1 MPTLIAPLLSIEPLG
16 AQHSSIM
23 NQVQHAAGLLQLEVQ
38 EDHMPEQVRFVRS
51 DQYNFIAV
59 GIPALHIKYGLK
71 TADSPTGLKE
81 KIEDYTNNVYHKP
94 SDELNDLFDFEAGR
108 TYVKLQFMI
117 SYLLNVADDRP
128 VWNEGDFFG
137 KEN

>member
-1 MPTLIAPLLSIEPLG
+1 
-16 AQHSSIM
+16 
-23 NQVQHAAGLLQLEVQ
+23 
-38 EDHMPEQVRFVRS
+38 MPEEVRFVRS

-71 TADSPTGLKE
+71 TEESDDGLRK
-81 KIEDYTNNVYHKP
+81 KIEDYTRNVYHKP

-108 TYVKLQFMI
+108 TYVELQFMI
-117 SYLLNVADDRP
+117 SYLLNIADNRP

-137 KEN
+137 RQQ